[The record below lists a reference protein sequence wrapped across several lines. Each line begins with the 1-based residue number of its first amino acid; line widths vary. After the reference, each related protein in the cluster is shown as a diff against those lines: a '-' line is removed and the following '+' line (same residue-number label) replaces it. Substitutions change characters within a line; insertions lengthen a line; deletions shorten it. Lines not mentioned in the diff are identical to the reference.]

1 MSRVEEPELVPPPAA
16 NSDRR
21 SNFLVRF
28 WRGEFSLGVSYWLFG
43 LLGNVALAFIAHAI
57 AALFQI
63 EQGYDPRAIL
73 GSRVPVWLV
82 TGVLLVGQVPGIW
95 RAPSRNGAGRGAIG
109 KRAFGA

>member
-28 WRGEFSLGVSYWLFG
+28 WRGEYSLGVSYWLFG
-43 LLGNVALAFIAHAI
+43 LLGNVALAFIADAI

-73 GSRVPVWLV
+73 GSLVSIWLV
-82 TGVLLVGQVPGIW
+82 TGVFLVWQVTGIW
-95 RAPSRNGAGRGAIG
+95 RSARRHGAGRRGIG
-109 KRAFGA
+109 KR